1 MKYSFYK
8 NIVEKNGT
16 FHMQIVF
23 KGGTKH
29 ARIIC
34 DTCSKLSIWAQKQH
48 HIFSFWT
55 TFNNSRGALIANVW
69 QIYSFRSFVF
79 FNTSFLS
86 LQLEGEETL
95 KYRFVCRT
103 FAKKFNIVSNDHG
116 HMQYAIFPFSTGNSL
131 FARSWSKKKK
141 KNQNGQFKIKFGT

>member
-8 NIVEKNGT
+8 NNAEKNGT
-16 FHMQIVF
+16 FHMQIMF

-34 DTCSKLSIWAQKQH
+34 DTCSKLSIRAQKQR

-55 TFNNSRGALIANVW
+55 TFNNSRGVLIANIW
-69 QIYSFRSFVF
+69 QIYSFGNFVF

-95 KYRFVCRT
+95 KYRCVCRT
-103 FAKKFNIVSNDHG
+103 FAEKFNIVSNSHG
-116 HMQYAIFPFSTGNSL
+116 HTQHAIFPFSTGNSL
-131 FARSWSKKKK
+131 FARSWSKKN
-141 KNQNGQFKIKFGT
+141 NQNGQFKIKFGT